1 MCVDVRRCVGLN
13 LSAHVCR
20 RQGGNLDRG
29 GDDRRA
35 QCVWDRGRSTPCVVC
50 CHPHVLVVIA
60 ATGGTVTG
68 SATAPRKH
76 CLQENISESGSV
88 GGKK

>member
-1 MCVDVRRCVGLN
+1 MCVGGRAGNWIVGVMIVAR
-13 LSAHVCR
+13 SVC
-20 RQGGNLDRG
+20 GRG
-29 GDDRRA
+29 VGQPR
-35 QCVWDRGRSTPCVVC
+35 TPCVVC